1 MKGRGAREA
10 RENFFL
16 NRTDWPSH
24 RRTRQGWRNRGGRSG
39 YGRTNLNTELKIFI
53 YISFLNPKEVAVTM
67 FARCIYLTSIT
78 LILSTRA

>member
-1 MKGRGAREA
+1 MKGRGARA
-10 RENFFL
+10 KIFFL

-24 RRTRQGWRNRGGRSG
+24 RRTRQGWRNRGGGRSG
-39 YGRTNLNTELKIFI
+39 FGRTNLNTELKIYI